1 MNRLI
6 PLKKIYFL
14 VLLFVFSQMNAQ
26 KTEKFFDFRMNEC
39 KPNVA
44 RFYSLVVKT
53 DSGYCRKDFYIRE
66 RKLQMYGN
74 YKDSLLQIP
83 TGKFYYFHA
92 NGSPKAVGKYVN
104 GEKEELWLSFHIN
117 KMLSDST
124 VYIHGKQIGTSLSW
138 YPNGYLSDSIYT
150 NEDGSGYSV
159 SWFDN
164 GSISSRGKYSAGH
177 KQDGLWKYYHINGK
191 NSSLE
196 TYSDSKL
203 IDKKYFDEDGIQ
215 MNDTTNHDKPA
226 RFIYNDDKNSWLKY
240 LDKKIYYPFNQKII
254 NGDTAVVTVDFTV
267 NEDGMVENVY
277 TSTTFSERFDR
288 EAENAI
294 KESPQWDPAIEH
306 NRKVKCRFKQV
317 VTFSNSKRR

>member
-1 MNRLI
+1 MNRII
-6 PLKKIYFL
+6 PLKKIFFL
-14 VLLFVFSQMNAQ
+14 VLLFLITQLNAQ
-26 KTEKFFDFRMNEC
+26 KTEKFFDFKRKEC

-53 DSGYCRKDFYIRE
+53 DSGYCRKDFYVRE

-74 YKDSLLQIP
+74 YKDSLLQFP
-83 TGKFYYFHA
+83 TGKFYYFHT
-92 NGSPKAVGKYVN
+92 NGSPEAGGKYVN
-104 GEKEELWLSFHIN
+104 GEKEGPWLSFYIN

-124 VYIHGKQIGTSLSW
+124 VYIHGKQTGTSLSW
-138 YPNGYLSDSIYT
+138 HPNGYLSDSIYS
-150 NEDGSGYSV
+150 NEDGSGFSV

-164 GSISSRGKYSAGH
+164 GSISARGKYSAGH

-215 MNDTTNHDKPA
+215 MNDTTNHDRPA
-226 RFIYNDDKNSWLKY
+226 KYSNNHDDWLKY
-240 LDKKIYYPFNQKII
+240 IDKKIYYPFNANII
-254 NGDTAVVTVDFTV
+254 NGDTAVVIVNYTI
-267 NEDGMVENVY
+267 NEDGMVENVF

-288 EAENAI
+288 EVENAI
-294 KESPQWDPAIEH
+294 KESPQWYAAIEH
-306 NRKVKCRFKQV
+306 NRKVKCKFKQV
-317 VTFSNSKRR
+317 VIFTDSKRR